1 MQRSGGTWATVGLA
15 VLAVVAAV
23 LAYSAMQSTKS
34 TTPAP
39 LSSALTTPTDEATAV
54 KDPKPG
60 KNITDEIPETLE
72 PPLLMV
78 DANLAFRGRTG
89 TCLGGA
95 NLERTNNGGAV
106 WRPVEVPASAILD
119 LRSTGGGLEVVGA
132 DGRCRLRAWTS
143 TDRGRTWSNPARVT
157 DAFVRLPSSTRD
169 IATPSGLVKNPCP
182 DRKVAPLAVESISA
196 TEGAV
201 LCFGGDVVTTA
212 DSGVTWTAKTP
223 VVGAQALSFEGPLLG
238 WVLVRDGGRCPGY
251 EAQITQDG
259 GSAWQLGGC
268 LGAEPIADERVL
280 PSVSFSTPQVG
291 MADLAGET
299 YVTQNGGNIWRL
311 AG

>member
-1 MQRSGGTWATVGLA
+1 MQRSGGTWATVGL
-15 VLAVVAAV
+15 VLLAVVAAV
-23 LAYSAMQSTKS
+23 LAYSAMQSTKA

-39 LSSALTTPTDEATAV
+39 LSSALTTPTEDAEV
-54 KDPKPG
+54 DNDPKPG
-60 KNITDEIPETLE
+60 KNVTDAIPATLE
-72 PPLLMV
+72 PPLLVV

-95 NLERTNNGGAV
+95 NLERTTNGGGV

-119 LRSTGGGLEVVGA
+119 LRSTGGALEVVGA
-132 DGRCRLRAWTS
+132 DDRCRARAWTS
-143 TDRGRTWSNPARVT
+143 TDRGQTWSNPAPVS
-157 DAFVRLPSSTRD
+157 DAFVRLPASTRD
-169 IATPSGLVKNPCP
+169 IITPSGLVKNPCP

-201 LCFGGDVVTTA
+201 LCFGGEVATTA
-212 DSGVTWTAKTP
+212 DSGVSWTDKTP
-223 VVGAQALSFEGPLLG
+223 VVGAQALSFEGPSLG
-238 WVLVRDGGRCPGY
+238 WVLVRDGGRCPAY

-268 LGAEPIADERVL
+268 LGTEPITDKRVL
-280 PSVSFSTPQVG
+280 PSLSFWTPQDG

-299 YVTQNGGNIWRL
+299 YVTSDGGNVWQL
-311 AG
+311 AP